1 MVDFGPK
8 DKERENMDEDAKKSD
23 EDKAV
28 RGRRCR
34 RRRSRSDFHRLGRFL
49 KHPVFEGSYWR

>member
-23 EDKAV
+23 EDKAAEADV
-28 RGRRCR
+28 AE
-34 RRRSRSDFHRLGRFL
+34 DDEVEVIFTDWAAF
-49 KHPVFEGSYWR
+49 